1 MKILMVG
8 FTQRDFPSI
17 KEIAARVIAIILYAY
32 KLLLKSEFS
41 DRMNSLEIYNLS
53 QKYESTV

>member
-1 MKILMVG
+1 MVG

-41 DRMNSLEIYNLS
+41 DRMNSLEIYNVS